1 MICWQKEAIAMD
13 HNEEIPL
20 TPMRFNSVAQV
31 DVPKGRDGKHKQ
43 IITLLLDDIA
53 RLKNGSALKIPLSE
67 LPDTK
72 ENIRAALSRAAT
84 QKNLSIA
91 TSSNSEFLF
100 VWKTNETN

>member
-1 MICWQKEAIAMD
+1 MD
-13 HNEEIPL
+13 DHEEISPN
-20 TPMRFNSVAQV
+20 PMHFDSVAQV

-53 RLKNGSALKIPLSE
+53 RLKTGSALKIPLAE

-72 ENIRAALSRAAT
+72 ENIRAALSRAAA
-84 QKNLSIA
+84 QKKLSIA

>member
-1 MICWQKEAIAMD
+1 MD
-13 HNEEIPL
+13 DHEEIPL
-20 TPMRFNSVAQV
+20 APMRFGSVLQA

-43 IITLLLDDIA
+43 IIILLLDDIA
-53 RLKNGSALKIPLSE
+53 SLKIGSALKIPLSE

-84 QKNLSIA
+84 QKKLSIA